1 MVAEI
6 EAAGKQAAIHAIGDR
21 AVEQAQNAIETALNG
36 RSNDNRHRIEHNSVI
51 RPELLHRYGEI
62 GIVPAVFALY
72 TICNPFGPE
81 PPEEYRTWEWP
92 WPALIEANPGL
103 PVAWHGDDPWI
114 GQVRPL
120 DDLYGFVT
128 RNDIAEDGTVC
139 TAPEWQKQHTISV
152 EQALQMMTINAAYAL
167 FREDAVGSLEVGKY
181 ADLIV
186 LSQNPMGV
194 DVEMI
199 RETAVWLTMVGG
211 QTAYC
216 ASEHEN
222 LCP

>member
-1 MVAEI
+1 
-6 EAAGKQAAIHAIGDR
+6 
-21 AVEQAQNAIETALNG
+21 
-36 RSNDNRHRIEHNSVI
+36 
-51 RPELLHRYGEI
+51 
-62 GIVPAVFALY
+62 
-72 TICNPFGPE
+72 
-81 PPEEYRTWEWP
+81 
-92 WPALIEANPGL
+92 
-103 PVAWHGDDPWI
+103 
-114 GQVRPL
+114 
-120 DDLYGFVT
+120 
-128 RNDIAEDGTVC
+128 
-139 TAPEWQKQHTISV
+139 V

-167 FREDAVGSLEVGKY
+167 FREDEVGSLEVGKY